1 MSKEFHKRLAE
12 IQQQLK
18 APKNQFNKFGGYNY
32 RNQEDI
38 LEAVKP
44 LLGDL
49 TLTVNDEIIV
59 PPNMYGEGT
68 RHYIK
73 STVTLSDGEHSVQVS
88 ALAREQDTQKGMSE
102 PQITGAASSY
112 ARKYALN
119 GLFLIDDTRDADA
132 VNTHGKK
139 EVSKPAAK
147 EKVIQAKP
155 STSSFRRKK
164 KEEPQGDFDD
174 I

>member
-49 TLTVNDEIIV
+49 TLTVNDEIV
-59 PPNMYGEGT
+59 HFATYEGEG
-68 RHYIK
+68 RFYVK
-73 STVTLSDGEHSVQVS
+73 ATVTISDGEHSISNS
-88 ALAREQDTQKGMSE
+88 AYAREDSNKKGMDTS
-102 PQITGAASSY
+102 QLTGSTSSY

-139 EVSKPAAK
+139 EVSKPVAK
-147 EKVIQAKP
+147 EKVVQAKP